1 MRQILLIL
9 PTDSVKGGA
18 ETVLH
23 LIAKEFAT
31 DQNTQLTV
39 AFLTKKLCHGW
50 DRLGELPNVSLVFT
64 KSKNVWMGI
73 PKLVLNLIGLRI
85 KFDICFTSHTDMT
98 GIAGLLKRLHL
109 LSIQTF
115 VARESCSVFLR
126 YKKPPL
132 RFRIHHILGYPALNL
147 LICQT
152 QRMKE
157 QFIQGA
163 PRLAR
168 RIQAIDVLPNPIDLD
183 QIRANEQKPPHTNL
197 APSFRYIVAAGRLI
211 PIKGFDLLIKAFALL
226 RKETK
231 FEDTRLVILGE
242 GECRRSLETLTCELN
257 LNNEIELIGNVENV
271 YPYFRQATLCVVS
284 SLLEGFPNVL
294 LQMMSQCDRVVSTL
308 CAGDIDTIDGIL
320 TCPPNQVSP
329 LYEAMKESLEKDTAG
344 NRQLF
349 NQTLNDRSITLFIQK
364 LNNLINRLTDSKKIQ
379 RVTFNKKYTE
389 RPKQRTRTLLR

>member
-50 DRLGELPNVSLVFT
+50 DRLGELPNVSLIFT
-64 KSKNVWMGI
+64 QSQSVWRGM
-73 PKLVLNLIGLRI
+73 PKLILNLIRLRGR

-98 GIAGLLKRLHL
+98 GVAGLLKRLRV
-109 LSIQTF
+109 LSIQTL

-126 YKKPPL
+126 YKRPPL
-132 RFRIHHILGYPALNL
+132 RFRIHHALGYPAVNL

-152 QRMKE
+152 QTMKE
-157 QFIQGA
+157 QFIKGA
-163 PRLAR
+163 PQLAK
-168 RIQAIDVLPNPIDLD
+168 RIQAIEVLPNPIDLA
-183 QIRANEQKPPHTNL
+183 QISDAAQKSVQTCL
-197 APSFRYIVAAGRLI
+197 SPSYRYIVAAGRLI
-211 PIKGFDLLIKAFALL
+211 PIKGYDLLIKAFALL
-226 RKETK
+226 HKESQ

-242 GECRRSLETLTCELN
+242 GASRQTLERLIQELQ
-257 LNNEIELIGNVENV
+257 LEHAVELRGNVENV

-308 CAGDIDTIDGIL
+308 CAGGIDTIDGVL
-320 TCPPNQVSP
+320 TCPPNQVSS
-329 LYEAMKESLEKDTAG
+329 LYKVMKESLEEESAAE
-344 NRQLF
+344 NRPLF
-349 NQTLNDRSITLFIQK
+349 NRELNERSITLFMQK
-364 LNNLINRLTDSKKIQ
+364 MNALIDRLK
-379 RVTFNKKYTE
+379 
-389 RPKQRTRTLLR
+389 

>member
-50 DRLGELPNVSLVFT
+50 DRLGELPNVSLIFT

-109 LSIQTF
+109 LSIQNF

-126 YKKPPL
+126 YKRPPL
-132 RFRIHHILGYPALNL
+132 RFRIHHAFGYPAVNL

-168 RIQAIDVLPNPIDLD
+168 RIQAIEVLPNPIDLD
-183 QIRANEQKPPHTNL
+183 RIRANEQKPTHTKF

-242 GECRRSLETLTCELN
+242 GASRQTLERLIQELQ
-257 LNNEIELIGNVENV
+257 LEHAVELRGNVENV

-284 SLLEGFPNVL
+284 SLLEGLPHVL

-308 CAGDIDTIDGIL
+308 CAGGIDTIDGVL
-320 TCPPNQVSP
+320 TCPPNQVSS
-329 LYEAMKESLEKDTAG
+329 LYKVMKESLEEESAAE
-344 NRQLF
+344 NRPLF
-349 NQTLNDRSITLFIQK
+349 NRELNERSITLFMQK
-364 LNNLINRLTDSKKIQ
+364 MNALIDRLK
-379 RVTFNKKYTE
+379 
-389 RPKQRTRTLLR
+389 

>member
-132 RFRIHHILGYPALNL
+132 RFRIHHILGYPAVNL

-308 CAGDIDTIDGIL
+308 CAGDIDAVDGIL
-320 TCPPNQVSP
+320 TCPPNQVLP
-329 LYEAMKESLEKDTAG
+329 LYEAMKVALGKDTAG

-349 NQTLNDRSITLFIQK
+349 NQSLNDRSITLFIQK
-364 LNNLINRLTDSKKIQ
+364 LNILINRLTDSKNI
-379 RVTFNKKYTE
+379 E
-389 RPKQRTRTLLR
+389 SHP